1 MTDHEKYKKMIEL
14 QLGDLSERNIMILHR
29 EMESLLYG
37 QAKKVEVEEKI
48 QRDALRK
55 TYDIKSFVGGKI
67 ITQKLPIPP
76 AGKKKRPRII
86 PVSNN
91 MEVMI
96 STIGNMNN
104 SSVDYHMEQ
113 LRKLNNE
120 HNSSQ

>member
-37 QAKKVEVEEKI
+37 QAKKAEVEEKI
-48 QRDALRK
+48 QRDTLRK

-76 AGKKKRPRII
+76 ARKKKRPRI
-86 PVSNN
+86 VTLSNN
-91 MEVMI
+91 MEAMI
-96 STIGNMNN
+96 TTVQSIDDAST
-104 SSVDYHMEQ
+104 DYHMEQ
-113 LRKLNNE
+113 LRQLNKE
-120 HNSSQ
+120 HNSSH

>member
-37 QAKKVEVEEKI
+37 QVKKVEVEEKI

-96 STIGNMNN
+96 STIGNMDN

-113 LRKLNNE
+113 LRQLNKE
-120 HNSSQ
+120 HNSSH